1 MIDLNGRA
9 LQAQDFDPAQVP
21 VTVLRTETDLADFAT
36 AVATATALA
45 ADTET
50 YGWGDGFHGHMRV
63 ASFATIDEAGT
74 IRSFVYDARDRDAT
88 ELAPLLSGVD
98 AFGWNATFD
107 SRVTDDTVFEPAG
120 LPGLRWFDGMLADAV
135 LHAGRSGFSWYHGL
149 AWAAKRYLG
158 VTAEGKGTTQTSFT
172 ATDDLTDEQ
181 IRYAAADAVE
191 TLGVVLAIR
200 TELAAQNL
208 LHIAQLECD
217 ARPFLDKMER
227 FGMPFDWT
235 GWESFLLTKAADR
248 TAALGRLAELTGG
261 GQATL
266 FADEA
271 QPTWNPASDAQVKD
285 ALNRWSE
292 TEVRDH
298 LRRTTGEARLLAKA
312 DRVDKDTLAEI
323 GGELCEAL
331 LGFRAVEK
339 ILSTYGENLQKW
351 LDADS
356 RMHPQYLQVVGTDTG
371 RLSSR
376 NPNAQNFSPLLKKF
390 FTPATADRV
399 FVYADLSQAE
409 LRDLAHESGDP
420 AMLEAFRQG
429 RDIHVATAERMFGV
443 DMEDLAESEP
453 KAYKEYRSKA
463 KTLNFGIVYG
473 LGATALA
480 RRLTLGGVP
489 TSPEEGKKLLA
500 SYLEAYPQ
508 VAEWLAARDA
518 FVRNLADN
526 PPRVDWAATRRLAEL
541 WGKVSAA
548 RKSFRTA
555 HGRLPEAAELAV
567 EVFGDTESV
576 RRSLAEELGHDPSEA
591 ELSARVEALVAEM
604 EWVSRFEAAVV
615 VCDDGSE
622 FAFASHTPYGRRRIF
637 NVTFE
642 QLLLSMAM
650 ITCQSRKP
658 GPRAVVREFAQ
669 AHGLDGLDAPRP
681 SREVVTKAFE
691 DRPLRRQFVEL
702 IGERMG
708 PDALAFLVQRA
719 LGDRISAMGN
729 AYRNHPIQGGVS
741 DIVLGAYARL
751 DGIIAGFDDAWPIQT
766 VHDSITIECHAADAP
781 RLAAA
786 LKLAMQEALSERAPS
801 VPAVADADI
810 RTSLD
815 DADVLDITV
824 SLDADGVDL
833 VTSEEVVEVKV
844 TEPAVEAMAKVPAP
858 SAVG

>member
-1 MIDLNGRA
+1 MIDLNGRN
-9 LQAQDFDPAQVP
+9 LHPQDFDPAKVS
-21 VTVLRTETDLADFAT
+21 VTVLRTDADLAEFAT
-36 AVATATALA
+36 AVASAAAMA

-50 YGWGDGFHGHMRV
+50 FGWGDGFHGHMRV
-63 ASFATIDEAGT
+63 ASFATIDDAGM

-88 ELAPLLSGVD
+88 ELAPLLSGVE

-107 SRVTDDTVFEPAG
+107 SRVTDDAIFGPAG
-120 LPGLRWFDGMLADAV
+120 LRGLRWFDGMLADAV

-172 ATDDLTDEQ
+172 ASDDLSDEQ

-227 FGMPFDWT
+227 FGMPFDWP
-235 GWESFLLTKAADR
+235 GWESFLTTKATER

-266 FADEA
+266 FAEEA

-285 ALNRWSE
+285 ALNRYSE
-292 TEVRDH
+292 TEVRAH
-298 LRRTTGEARLLAKA
+298 MVRTTGESRLLVKT
-312 DRVDKDTLAEI
+312 DKVDKDTLAEI
-323 GGELCEAL
+323 GGDLTQAL
-331 LGFRAVEK
+331 LAFRSVEK

-351 LDADS
+351 LDDNS

-390 FTPATADRV
+390 FTPATQDRV

-443 DMEDLAESEP
+443 DMEQLASGDP

-489 TSPEEGKKLLA
+489 TSPEEGKALLA
-500 SYLEAYPQ
+500 SYLEAYPM
-508 VAEWLAARDA
+508 VAKWLAARDA
-518 FVRNLADN
+518 FVRTLADN
-526 PPRVDWAATRRLAEL
+526 PPRVDWEASCRLAEL

-548 RKSFRTA
+548 RKGFRTA
-555 HGRLPEAAELAV
+555 HGRLPEPDELAV
-567 EVFGDTESV
+567 AVFGDAEQV
-576 RRSLAEELGHDPSEA
+576 RRSLAEELDREPLDD
-591 ELSARVEALVAEM
+591 ELTERIEALVAEM
-604 EWVSRFEAAVV
+604 VWVGRFEGPVV
-615 VCDDGSE
+615 VCADGEE
-622 FAFASHTPYGRRRIF
+622 FAFASYTPYGRRRIF
-637 NVTFE
+637 NVTFD

-658 GPRAVVREFAQ
+658 GPRKVVAEFAQ
-669 AHGLDGLDAPRP
+669 AHGLDGLNVTRP

-691 DRPLRRQFVEL
+691 DRALRRQFVDL
-702 IGERMG
+702 VGQRMG
-708 PDALAFLVQRA
+708 DAALAFLVQRA
-719 LGDRISAMGN
+719 VGDRVSAMGN

-751 DGIIAGFDDAWPIQT
+751 DDLIAGFDDAWPVQT
-766 VHDSITIECHAADAP
+766 VHDSITIECNAADAP
-781 RLAAA
+781 RLAAS
-786 LKLAMQEALSERAPS
+786 LKRAMQDAMAERAPS

-824 SLDADGVDL
+824 TDDTGAS
-833 VTSEEVVEVKV
+833 T
-844 TEPAVEAMAKVPAP
+844 PAKGDELLTATA
-858 SAVG
+858 SAV